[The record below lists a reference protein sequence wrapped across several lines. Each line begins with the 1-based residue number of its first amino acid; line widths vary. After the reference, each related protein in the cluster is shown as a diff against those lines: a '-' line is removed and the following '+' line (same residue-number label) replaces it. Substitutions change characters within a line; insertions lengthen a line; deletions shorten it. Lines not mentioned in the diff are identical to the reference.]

1 MLIEVART
9 IGFGLFINST
19 YSLMNGNLSFNNLY
33 IALISLA
40 AIAGSYY
47 YEKRSKKWQDKK

>member
-9 IGFGLFINST
+9 IGFGLCINST

-47 YEKRSKKWQDKK
+47 YEKRSKK